1 MATMSTPMDQQLSS
15 PVNLNGWAK
24 PIPGDPF
31 PFNRIRSERAP
42 PKVHQLSLLK
52 NGLPE
57 GIIPCF
63 DTFALQSLLLSHSFG
78 NLWVGLIGQFR
89 PKMLLSNIKTEFTA
103 CEGNK
108 LSALMN
114 IGIHFLDKSL
124 YSLGLCTQI
133 PITSSSSLFFS
144 SEAHGG
150 RNGLCNKLV
159 LFHKL
164 LKHDITVDAAWP
176 ELYVDRYGKYWN
188 VPESISVD
196 LASDVSESA
205 LHYRLG
211 LQKNGG
217 RPLTVINTVET
228 ETPAALLPGL
238 YAKGS
243 FSYQTSKDLWRIKE
257 TQDDL
262 IVQTEPAYDAHLRE
276 PRATISAIVGGSF
289 RAWLWQG
296 NEDSSEVSSIQ
307 NVNPFVA
314 NVSATLSCTFQHG
327 KFRNK
332 YRDLTRINARLHFPS
347 LSGFARSISD
357 NRQDNPASLPRLRL
371 TFLQQVVGPL
381 VFRIATKHVVHS
393 PWRNGMEAKDVIL
406 GLSYSFHLLRSGR
419 VTVRYSP
426 MKHKCKIRFE
436 F

>member
-114 IGIHFLDKSL
+114 IAQK
-124 YSLGLCTQI
+124 
-133 PITSSSSLFFS
+133 PMV
-144 SEAHGG
+144 GG
-150 RNGLCNKLV
+150 TDSVTNSCYFTRQVPSTRYKLV